1 MATNFKLLHDGMG
14 YPRYSVVPA
23 AYFQPNQIG
32 RHLELGSIQETTEP
46 VNVDF
51 VAAADV
57 REMDDDELAAENAK
71 LKQALA
77 DTPGVVATLKA
88 RVKELEETN
97 ATLAAANGKGTADL
111 NAAQAIIAEQEAALR
126 ELRDRK
132 PPAPP
137 PAK

>member
-23 AYFQPNQIG
+23 ADSQPNPIG

-77 DTPGVVATLKA
+77 DTPGIVATLKA
-88 RVKELEETN
+88 RVAEIESENSKLK
-97 ATLAAANGKGTADL
+97 AANAKGTADFA
-111 NAAQAIIAEQEAALR
+111 AAQAIIAEQEAALR
-126 ELRDRK
+126 DLRDRN

-137 PAK
+137 PAG